1 MDRKELVGVYAK
13 ALIASLRVE
22 NMAIGATLN
31 DEGNPIP
38 CIVDF
43 ETNTMYSL
51 NYDYI
56 GHENVP
62 ESGGEEKC

>member
-1 MDRKELVGVYAK
+1 MNRKELVGALLK
-13 ALIASLRVE
+13 AVILILQEE

-43 ETNTMYSL
+43 ETNDMYKL
-51 NYDYI
+51 NFQHI
-56 GHENVP
+56 GGQKKP
-62 ESGGEEKC
+62 EEEVRT